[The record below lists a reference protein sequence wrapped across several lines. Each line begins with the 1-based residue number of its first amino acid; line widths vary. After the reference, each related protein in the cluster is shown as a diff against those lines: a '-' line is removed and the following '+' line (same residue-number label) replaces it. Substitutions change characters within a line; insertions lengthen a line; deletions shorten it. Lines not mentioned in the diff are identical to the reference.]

1 MPAKLRVCHQEG
13 VSLIEVLVTLLI
25 LSIGLLGLV
34 GLQSRLQVSEMEAYQ
49 RSQALLLLSDMAGRM
64 AANRNAAASYVTG
77 ASSPVG
83 IGSTCTT
90 SMMSRKD
97 VDMGEWCNALQGAA
111 ESIVSG
117 GSASKVGAMVGAR
130 GCIESLGDGKY
141 MITVAWQGLVPIS
154 APPTSVACGATLYD
168 GGHSCTNDLCRRA
181 VTTLVRIAD
190 L

>member
-1 MPAKLRVCHQEG
+1 MPLIPARRQRG

-49 RSQALLLLSDMAGRM
+49 RSQALLLLNDMAGRM
-64 AANRNAAASYVTG
+64 AANRNAAASYATG

-83 IGSTCTT
+83 SGSTCTT
-90 SMMSRKD
+90 STTTRKD
-97 VDMGEWCNALQGAA
+97 IDLGEWCNALQGAA

-117 GSASKVGAMVGAR
+117 GGTSKVGAMLGAR

-154 APPTSVACGATLYD
+154 APPASVACGANLYD
-168 GGHSCTNDLCRRA
+168 GGNNCANDLCRRA
-181 VTTLVRIAD
+181 VTTLVRIAN